1 MDAAV
6 PRRAALL
13 AGSRHELLV
22 KIATGG
28 TATVY
33 VGRVSGSVGFSRLV
47 AIKRAHPH
55 LRDDPR
61 ARAALI
67 REATLASRVHH
78 ANVVVIQ
85 DVEET
90 EEELLLVMDYV
101 EGGALSDMLDA
112 SDAPLAAPVALRI
125 LLDACAG
132 LAAVHAMTDEAGRD
146 VGMIHRDVSPQNIL
160 VGIDGTARLT
170 DFGLARLTEV
180 SSSASATVKGKIAYM
195 APEYIEGAPPTRPC
209 DVFSMGVVVWETLS
223 GRRLFRGSNDADT
236 LRRVVST
243 AVPRIS
249 TVAGVPEPF
258 DAVLARALAKDP
270 SKRYR
275 SIAAFNEAFADVARL
290 VGVATAGEVGALV
303 RQLVGRTLARRR
315 ETVRMLADPENA
327 TGSMLLA
334 ELPFEV
340 PSQAPPSTA
349 PAAPEM
355 RPLEPTMP
363 LDAIDEPE
371 AETLRQDPRKD
382 PPASSEPTRQA
393 LSAWIFVAPPL
404 VALALLVGY
413 LAWPTK
419 AAPSRWDRD
428 TPTATT
434 AVVASY
440 RPPAPPVVSAT
451 ASSKAAAEPR
461 PKPPRPPPT
470 LPDNPYKNR
479 VGN

>member
-1 MDAAV
+1 MDSAV

-13 AGSRHELLV
+13 AGSRYELLV

-55 LRDDPR
+55 LRDDPH

-78 ANVVVIQ
+78 ANVVVIS

-90 EEELLLVMDYV
+90 EEELFLVMEYV
-101 EGGALSDMLDA
+101 EGGALSDVLDK
-112 SDAPLAAPVALRI
+112 SDGPLATPVALRI

-160 VGIDGTARLT
+160 VGLDGTARLT

-195 APEYIEGAPPTRPC
+195 APEYIEGGAPTRQC
-209 DVFSMGVVVWETLS
+209 DVFSLGVVAWETLS
-223 GRRLFRGSNDADT
+223 GRRLFRGTNDADT
-236 LRRVVST
+236 LRRVVSQ

-290 VGVATAGEVGALV
+290 VRIATAGEVGALV
-303 RQLVGRTLARRR
+303 RELVGRTLSRRR

-327 TGSMLLA
+327 TGSLLLG
-334 ELPFEV
+334 ELPFDV
-340 PSQAPPSTA
+340 PSEP
-349 PAAPEM
+349 
-355 RPLEPTMP
+355 RPLEPTIP
-363 LDAIDEPE
+363 LDAIALDDPE
-371 AETLRQDPRKD
+371 AETLRQDPRRQPARRQPHPWVYLAPPLAALSLLAVYLTRPD
-382 PPASSEPTRQA
+382 RGEPSRWQRDAPAAAAPVVLSYRLPPTAPPAS
-393 LSAWIFVAPPL
+393 
-404 VALALLVGY
+404 
-413 LAWPTK
+413 
-419 AAPSRWDRD
+419 
-428 TPTATT
+428 
-434 AVVASY
+434 
-440 RPPAPPVVSAT
+440 
-451 ASSKAAAEPR
+451 ASSKPVDEPR
-461 PKPPRPPPT
+461 PSPPRPPPA

-479 VGN
+479 R